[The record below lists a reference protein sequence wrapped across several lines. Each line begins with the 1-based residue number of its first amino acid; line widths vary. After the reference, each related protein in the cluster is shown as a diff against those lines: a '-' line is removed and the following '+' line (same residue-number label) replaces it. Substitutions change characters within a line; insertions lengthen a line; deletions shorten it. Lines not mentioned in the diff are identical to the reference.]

1 MVLFYKINNSVK
13 CLNMNIKV
21 IKTRR
26 RKRTAS
32 AQLKNGTLEI
42 RLPAW
47 ISFTEEQKIVKKFI
61 ASFKKKSIPKVASDK
76 DLKKL
81 ADQLNRQYFQ
91 GELKYSIYW
100 SKRQNS
106 IQGSCTIRNKTI
118 RISERIKEVP
128 LWVLKGVIVH
138 ELTHLLV
145 PNHSKKFWEIANRYP
160 LMERSRGY
168 LIAFEKYSGK
178 N

>member
-1 MVLFYKINNSVK
+1 
-13 CLNMNIKV
+13 MNIRI
-21 IKTRR
+21 IKSRR
-26 RKRTAS
+26 RKRTAA
-32 AQLKNGTLEI
+32 AQLKNGLLEI

-47 ISFTEEQKIVKKFI
+47 ISSSEEQKIVQNFI
-61 ASFKKKSIPKVASDK
+61 TSFKKRSAPKVASDK
-76 DLKKL
+76 QLKKL
-81 ADQLNRQYFQ
+81 AKGLNRQYFQ

-106 IQGSCTIRNKTI
+106 IQGSCTIKNKTI
-118 RISERIKEVP
+118 IISERLKEVP

-138 ELTHLLV
+138 ELSHLLV
-145 PNHSKKFWEIANRYP
+145 PNHSQKFWEIANRYP

-168 LIAFEKYSGK
+168 LIAFEKHLRR

>member
-1 MVLFYKINNSVK
+1 MEIKI
-13 CLNMNIKV
+13 IKS
-21 IKTRR
+21 RR

-32 AQLKNGTLEI
+32 AQIKNGILEI

-47 ISFTEEQKIVKKFI
+47 ISFSEEQKIIQKFL
-61 ASFKKKSIPKVASDK
+61 ASFKKKSAPKVASDK
-76 DLKKL
+76 ELKKL
-81 ADQLNRQYFQ
+81 ADQLNHQYFQ
-91 GELKYSIYW
+91 GELKYSICW

-106 IQGSCTIRNKTI
+106 IQGSCSIKNKTI
-118 RISERIKEVP
+118 RISERLKGAP

-138 ELTHLLV
+138 ELAHLLV

-168 LIAFEKYSGK
+168 LIAFERYSKK
-178 N
+178 NNPASAGN

>member
-1 MVLFYKINNSVK
+1 MRF
-13 CLNMNIKV
+13 KV
-21 IKTRR
+21 IKSPK

-32 AQLKNGTLEI
+32 AQLRNGFLEI

-47 ISFTEEQKIVKKFI
+47 ISFSEEQKIVQKFI
-61 ASFKKKSIPKVASDK
+61 SSFKKRSLSKIASDK

-81 ADQLNRQYFQ
+81 ADELNRRYFQ
-91 GELKYSIYW
+91 GELKYSVCW

-106 IQGSCTIRNKTI
+106 IQGSCTIKNKTI
-118 RISERIKEVP
+118 RISERLKEVP

-168 LIAFEKYSGK
+168 LIAFEKYLRR

>member
-1 MVLFYKINNSVK
+1 MDIKI
-13 CLNMNIKV
+13 IKS
-21 IKTRR
+21 RR
-26 RKRTAS
+26 RKRTAA
-32 AQLKNGTLEI
+32 AQLKNGFLEI

-47 ISFTEEQKIVKKFI
+47 ISSSEEQKIVQKFI
-61 ASFKKKSIPKVASDK
+61 TSFKKRSVPKIASDK

-81 ADQLNRQYFQ
+81 ADELNRRYFQ
-91 GELKYSIYW
+91 GELKYSVCW

-106 IQGSCTIRNKTI
+106 IQGSCTIKNKTI
-118 RISERIKEVP
+118 RISERLKEVP

-138 ELTHLLV
+138 ELAHLLV

-168 LIAFEKYSGK
+168 LIAFEKYSRK

>member
-1 MVLFYKINNSVK
+1 MDIKI
-13 CLNMNIKV
+13 IKS
-21 IKTRR
+21 RR
-26 RKRTAS
+26 RRRMAC
-32 AQLKNGTLEI
+32 AQLKNGFLEI

-47 ISFTEEQKIVKKFI
+47 ISFAEEQKIVQKFI
-61 ASFKKKSIPKVASDK
+61 ASFKKKSAPKITSDK

-81 ADQLNRQYFQ
+81 ADELNRQYFQ
-91 GELKYSIYW
+91 GELKYSICW

-106 IQGSCTIRNKTI
+106 IQGSCAFKNKTI
-118 RISERIKEVP
+118 RISERLKEVP

-138 ELTHLLV
+138 ELAHLLV
-145 PNHSKKFWEIANRYP
+145 QNHSQKFWEIANRYP